1 MKRLPTPQAT
11 TVAALLALV
20 ALAAGVYLVAGLG
33 WALIVASAL
42 VLLYVILPD
51 QREVAP

>member
-1 MKRLPTPQAT
+1 MKRIPTPQPT
-11 TVAALLALV
+11 TAAAVLALV
-20 ALAAGVYLVAGLG
+20 GLALGVYLVVGLG